1 MIARLRGEQHERWAR
16 WRPTPAGPVSFAEE
30 PVEIY
35 DDDEVV
41 DDPAAPAPS
50 ARGRSTCGRLARLV
64 VVCFLGLRLARALMR
79 WALVLVLL
87 SLFYVAIRW
96 VVREYTP
103 QPAAL
108 PASPRAWLNA
118 YEAAS
123 IDNPPEVCSQLLS
136 SQLAASYSRMAHES
150 CGRYFGRMT
159 SSSVTVR
166 RVLKQGSTAVLELRQ
181 TLNHRN
187 WSVVLDQRN
196 GGWQAVDLL
205 GY

>member
-1 MIARLRGEQHERWAR
+1 
-16 WRPTPAGPVSFAEE
+16 
-30 PVEIY
+30 
-35 DDDEVV
+35 
-41 DDPAAPAPS
+41 
-50 ARGRSTCGRLARLV
+50 
-64 VVCFLGLRLARALMR
+64 
-79 WALVLVLL
+79 
-87 SLFYVAIRW
+87 
-96 VVREYTP
+96 
-103 QPAAL
+103 
-108 PASPRAWLNA
+108 
-118 YEAAS
+118 
-123 IDNPPEVCSQLLS
+123 
-136 SQLAASYSRMAHES
+136 MAHES